1 MTVDPTPGET
11 PNTPAHLA
19 GRGAVSA
26 LVTAVQHLMRGWRSR
41 GRRRVDET
49 PYSRA
54 LTVELTWLSRSQR
67 EQLDALVPQ
76 ERAPLPHNVVEFR
89 SYFPDRV
96 QHAPLPPPA
105 PPAPAPRTIW
115 HWPTAGVAALVMI
128 ALCASA
134 WYLTTLSPSDYVTG
148 TGERRVIHLDDGSTV
163 TMNTQSRLRVW
174 LTRQRRDIELVDGE
188 ALFAVAH
195 DARRPFRVHVGR
207 TIVEA
212 VGTEF
217 SVYRGQ
223 HGTKVAVVEGRVRIF
238 AYQSPASLILNSN
251 AVAWSDLG
259 AADFQRPPPPIPVS
273 AREEAEVSGDGG
285 SAAPFDVERRK
296 VSALELEHDLAWVN
310 GQLIFDNASLAETV
324 EEFNRYNRRKLRI
337 ADPTLAQLRIGG
349 AFRSTNVDDL
359 IVELHDLF
367 GVRALPVGDPDT
379 GQVIQLKR
387 GRPGPP

>member
-1 MTVDPTPGET
+1 VTVDPTPGEK
-11 PNTPAHLA
+11 PNTLA
-19 GRGAVSA
+19 GRRAVSA
-26 LVTAVQHLMRGWRSR
+26 LVNAVQYLMRGCRSR
-41 GRRRVDET
+41 GRRPVDET

-54 LTVELTWLSRSQR
+54 LTVELTWLSKSQR

-96 QHAPLPPPA
+96 QHAPQPPPA
-105 PPAPAPRTIW
+105 PPAPKPRPTW

-134 WYLTTLSPSDYVTG
+134 WYLTTLSPSDYVSG

-259 AADFQRPPPPIPVS
+259 AADLQRPPPIPVS
-273 AREEAEVSGDGG
+273 AREEAEVTGDGG

-310 GQLIFDNASLAETV
+310 GQLIFDDASLAETV

-349 AFRSTNVDDL
+349 AFRSTNIDDL
-359 IVELHDLF
+359 IIELHDLF
-367 GVRALPVGDPDT
+367 GVRAVPVGDPET

-387 GRPGPP
+387 ERPGPP